1 MTGKRVEFSVIRQEY
16 SSYRV
21 ENGQILKY
29 MPTVI
34 DIHVSIDGGS
44 TGQISVE
51 NVVRVISPPDMT
63 RDDMNAPTGSAAEK
77 RVAKMKFNAEAEVI
91 NIYETEHHI
100 ILLSG
105 AVQRVFL
112 TNKVD
117 SQNNPHL
124 QFESEMALN
133 VVPKP
138 TYV

>member
-34 DIHVSIDGGS
+34 DIHVPIDGGS

-51 NVVRVISPPDMT
+51 NAVRVISPPDMT
-63 RDDMNAPTGSAAEK
+63 RDDVNAPTGSAAEK
-77 RVAKMKFNAEAEVI
+77 RVAEMKFDVEVEVI

-124 QFESEMALN
+124 QFESETALN